1 MPAGKWSK
9 TMERKWRLDQQFGGK
24 RTAARGRGQVLAC
37 IYHDGGP
44 CISELVHGG

>member
-9 TMERKWRLDQQFGGK
+9 KMERKWQLDQRFGGK
-24 RTAARGRGQVLAC
+24 RTAARGRGRV